1 MLMPVIY
8 FPLSVS
14 AQHIPVVLKLLLI
27 DKGNHHPNILL
38 QQDMIRVLKF
48 CAVPYYAEFSVLVA
62 VCIRAIPPIGGFDVD
77 WIFWSFCL
85 DKFNW
90 QQYEQSQQ

>member
-14 AQHIPVVLKLLLI
+14 AQQIRVVLKLLFI
-27 DKGNHHPNILL
+27 DKGNHHSNILL

-48 CAVPYYAEFSVLVA
+48 CAVPYYAEFSVLVT
-62 VCIRAIPPIGGFDVD
+62 VCIRASPPVGSFHVD
-77 WIFWSFCL
+77 WIFGSFCL
-85 DKFNW
+85 DTFNW
-90 QQYEQSQQ
+90 QQHERSQQ